1 MGIRWKSGDAWLAR
15 RRIVGA
21 AECPIRWTAYPARP
35 RAHSAGLSGTSRRRA
50 GAIGVST
57 QRARTV
63 YFEQRTNRFAFHK
76 RTASQ
81 EVAMGVFDKA
91 KDFIHSEEVEEKSDA
106 VLDKAEDLAT
116 EKLGADKADTIAK
129 VRNTIDDKI
138 GNESNS

>member
-1 MGIRWKSGDAWLAR
+1 MEVWRRLAR
-15 RRIVGA
+15 PQAHRRIVGA
-21 AECPIRWTAYPARP
+21 AECSIRWTAYPARP
-35 RAHSAGLSGTSRRRA
+35 QAHSAGLSGTSRRRA
-50 GAIGVST
+50 GA
-57 QRARTV
+57 
-63 YFEQRTNRFAFHK
+63 
-76 RTASQ
+76 ASQ

-138 GNESNS
+138 GNEGNS

>member
-1 MGIRWKSGDAWLAR
+1 MGIRWKSRDAWLAR

-21 AECPIRWTAYPARP
+21 AECSIRWTAYPARP